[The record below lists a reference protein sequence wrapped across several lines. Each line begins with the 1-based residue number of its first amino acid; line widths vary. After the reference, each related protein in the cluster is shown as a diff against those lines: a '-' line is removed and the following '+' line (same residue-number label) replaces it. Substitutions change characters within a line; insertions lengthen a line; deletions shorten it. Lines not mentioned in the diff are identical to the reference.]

1 MGCLQRCGDKTA
13 KLVVIGVK
21 LGHGRGPPLKLVMAL
36 AVTLLWQSGPSQT
49 AATAAVSAQMHYAR
63 ALTLPAGAAGEACAV
78 LDAEAL
84 AHAASRSGDDLRVF
98 RNTPGATEMETPF
111 TLGESEVQPDEVAM
125 APASHVEAREGL
137 LRFDLTMPQR
147 PYTTVDLHLAAKDY
161 VGIAT
166 VEGVPGAG
174 QREPMGSFAI
184 FDSSAQGLGGSTVLP
199 LQESSYPVLHVELRM
214 WKPNK
219 AMFNGMVAA
228 TVLGASVPPSREA
241 QTIYTTVAQ
250 SEQLAQVRQQTVATL
265 HVPAHVPVER
275 ITFVLDKSFDKNF
288 LRTVTIAARP
298 DGTTDTAMVETLSG
312 KISTVHLPLY
322 MDARPEAAIFRSLTL
337 DAVLAASLRTGAT
350 IEIAVDNG
358 SDAPLPIRAVRLE
371 MRQRTVCFE
380 AESGSTY
387 TLRYGDAALRAPVYI
402 ASARANPVE
411 AKPVVALLGPEVV
424 NAGYQAQNAG
434 RTYGDRHPE
443 LWWIVLIAVVAA
455 IGSSA
460 LHGAKHKGRKG

>member
-1 MGCLQRCGDKTA
+1 
-13 KLVVIGVK
+13 
-21 LGHGRGPPLKLVMAL
+21 MAF

-49 AATAAVSAQMHYAR
+49 AATAAVSAQMRYAR
-63 ALTLPAGAAGEACAV
+63 TLTLPAGAAGEACAV

-98 RNTPGATEMETPF
+98 RNTPGATKMETPF

-125 APASHVEAREGL
+125 ALASHVEAREGL
-137 LRFDLTMPQR
+137 LSFDLTMPQR

-166 VEGVPGAG
+166 VEGVPGG
-174 QREPMGSFAI
+174 GGERKPMGSFAI

-199 LQESSYPVLHVELRM
+199 LQESSYPMLHVELRM

-219 AMFNGMVAA
+219 AMLTGMSAA
-228 TVLGASVPPSREA
+228 TILGASVPPSREA
-241 QTIYTTVAQ
+241 QTIYTVVAQ
-250 SEQLAQVRQQTVATL
+250 TGQLAQVGQRTVATL

-275 ITFVLDKSFDKNF
+275 ISFILDKSFDKSF
-288 LRTVTIAARP
+288 LRPVTITARP
-298 DGTTDTAMVETLSG
+298 DGMTEAARVETVSG

-322 MDARPEAAIFRSLTL
+322 VDAAPEAAIFRSLTV

-358 SDAPLPIRAVRLE
+358 SDAPLPIRAVQLE
-371 MRQRTVCFE
+371 MRQRTVCFQ
-380 AESGSTY
+380 AEQGSTY
-387 TLRYGDAALRAPVYI
+387 TLRYGDVALRAPVYI
-402 ASARANPVE
+402 ASAIASARVDPVE
-411 AKPVVALLGPEVV
+411 AKPVAAMLGPEVV
-424 NAGYQAQNAG
+424 NAGYRAQNDE

-455 IGSSA
+455 IGASA